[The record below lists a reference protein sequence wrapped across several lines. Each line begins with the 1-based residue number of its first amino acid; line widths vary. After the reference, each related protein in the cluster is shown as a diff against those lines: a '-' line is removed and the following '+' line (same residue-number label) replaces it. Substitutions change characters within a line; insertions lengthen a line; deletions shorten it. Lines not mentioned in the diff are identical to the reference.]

1 MTREFS
7 RPRRFA
13 AALAAL
19 LCSVFLFREQIA
31 DALVIRGD
39 EYLYRGKAVEAL
51 ERYRR
56 AMHISPLSETAT
68 DRYVFVSMQI
78 RDADA
83 LKRAILVADRYL
95 VSRPNDPAVLSD
107 RALCYL
113 HLRRYALAQADFV
126 DAARSAHTAN
136 YYVFAGWT
144 AQHRGRKSSARE
156 LWRAALSID
165 PRYGPAVRALAEH
178 RT

>member
-13 AALAAL
+13 AALTAL
-19 LCSVFLFREQIA
+19 LCAAFLFREQIA

-56 AMHISPLSETAT
+56 AMRVSPLSETAT
-68 DRYVFVSMQI
+68 DRYVFVSMQL
-78 RDADA
+78 RDAAA
-83 LKRAILVADRYL
+83 LNRAISAAGRYL
-95 VSRPNDPAVLSD
+95 AMHPNDPAVLSD

-113 HLRRYALAQADFV
+113 HLGKYALAQADFV
-126 DAARSAHTAN
+126 DAARSAHTPN
-136 YYVFAGWT
+136 YYVFAGWA
-144 AQHRGRKSSARE
+144 AQRRGRKSSART